1 MCLLCYPTIS
11 QVEPYK
17 SLPLTSKVDF
27 FFNLLISLC
36 LEEEEFLPSD
46 GSRSTEAVVGF
57 VSHHPSGSSSGGG
70 RNLCSIFMLRGTMA
84 RWMCSPLPVLGSL
97 VISSPAS
104 CAKPTCSPGE
114 STAHQD
120 LGGGNNDKGSHP
132 IRNVTKLW
140 TSSVALY
147 EKCP

>member
-1 MCLLCYPTIS
+1 MREVGKREVGGPMCLLCYPTIS

-57 VSHHPSGSSSGGG
+57 VSHHPGGSSSGGSSSGGG
-70 RNLCSIFMLRGTMA
+70 DDKRVVTTSATSI
-84 RWMCSPLPVLGSL
+84 
-97 VISSPAS
+97 
-104 CAKPTCSPGE
+104 
-114 STAHQD
+114 Q
-120 LGGGNNDKGSHP
+120 
-132 IRNVTKLW
+132 
-140 TSSVALY
+140 
-147 EKCP
+147 